1 MGEAS
6 REATQTV
13 LGGSFVPES
22 LQMRYNQ
29 GEKSEAREEAANI
42 NPVTDPFDIPEQ
54 PCAPSV
60 TRRGQEPA
68 LGVSSLEIMHPSR
81 EPSAYRDSF
90 HVDVY
95 SATLE

>member
-29 GEKSEAREEAANI
+29 GEKLEAREEAANI
-42 NPVTDPFDIPEQ
+42 NPVTVRH
-54 PCAPSV
+54 S
-60 TRRGQEPA
+60 
-68 LGVSSLEIMHPSR
+68 
-81 EPSAYRDSF
+81 
-90 HVDVY
+90 
-95 SATLE
+95 